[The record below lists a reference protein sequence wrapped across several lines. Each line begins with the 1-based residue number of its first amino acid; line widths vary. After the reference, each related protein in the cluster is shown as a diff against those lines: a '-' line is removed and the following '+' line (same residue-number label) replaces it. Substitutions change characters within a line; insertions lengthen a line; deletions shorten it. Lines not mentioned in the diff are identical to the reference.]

1 MNFNDPKIKKQ
12 VKNLQQKEI
21 KKQIKNDSSKN
32 KKNSSTEKAF
42 AIGPYNTPSGF
53 PETDKEQTTSGFP
66 EKIINQINA
75 KKTSENTLLNK
86 IGSSIKKYIPFKK
99 FMKENYCY
107 YNIQQ

>member
-12 VKNLQQKEI
+12 VKNLQH
-21 KKQIKNDSSKN
+21 NSSKN
-32 KKNSSTEKAF
+32 KQNLSGEKKISQETLT
-42 AIGPYNTPSGF
+42 IGPYNTQSGF
-53 PETDKEQTTSGFP
+53 PETDKEKTTSGFP

-75 KKTSENTLLNK
+75 KKDSENTLLNK
-86 IGSSIKKYIPFKK
+86 IGSSIKKYIPFNK

>member
-1 MNFNDPKIKKQ
+1 MNFNNPKIKKQ
-12 VKNLQQKEI
+12 VKILQQKETKI
-21 KKQIKNDSSKN
+21 QN
-32 KKNSSTEKAF
+32 NSSREETS

-53 PETDKEQTTSGFP
+53 PETDKEQTISGFP

-75 KKTSENTLLNK
+75 KKASENTLLNK